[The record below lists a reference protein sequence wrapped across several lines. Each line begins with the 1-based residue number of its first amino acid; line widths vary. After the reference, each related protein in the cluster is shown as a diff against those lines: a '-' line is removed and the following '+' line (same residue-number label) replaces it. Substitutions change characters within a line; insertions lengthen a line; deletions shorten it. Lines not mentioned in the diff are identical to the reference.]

1 MLIGAESYPKLF
13 RKLST
18 KNEHMSDSNCT
29 GGIADVA
36 GVMLVNLSDFGNDLD
51 ALIGH
56 SFTWVEY
63 LKIWVYLV
71 TILVA
76 VVGNA
81 GVILTVALNRSL
93 RTTIN
98 CYLTNL
104 AVADAIISMFC
115 MWVHLVK
122 HLFDWYILGPFMC
135 KIEGFAQMTAL
146 TCSVLT
152 LSAISCDRFTAIMY
166 PFHARITKQRTG
178 GVLASVWLIS
188 AAVAS
193 PLLMYTTPYT
203 VQWTDVRLTYCGE
216 SWPQRVVFDEA
227 TGVCVARSAS
237 KQLYYTAVTVALFFV
252 PVFVMSSAY
261 ALILHALWR
270 ERHPGE
276 ANANNTLLYTRAKR
290 KVVKLVCV
298 VLIVFVLCWMPF
310 QVIVLF
316 SQFRDNGLHSQPL
329 PSWFSP
335 ASFWCTYLAYA
346 NSALNPIIYGGM
358 TPTLRQGLA
367 NVLRCGPKAGY
378 PRRWSLHSRM
388 TLTTGQN
395 AGSPCRSA
403 RLYHRASN
411 SATSSTALLLTRQK
425 PTPPVTRCSSSRK
438 GSTFATDV

>member
-13 RKLST
+13 RKLPT

-178 GVLASVWLIS
+178 GVLASGLAHLGRLSRRRCSCTPRPTPFRFIFS
-188 AAVAS
+188 LAVDRCAVNVLRRELATAS
-193 PLLMYTTPYT
+193 CLRRG
-203 VQWTDVRLTYCGE
+203 DRL
-216 SWPQRVVFDEA
+216 
-227 TGVCVARSAS
+227 CVARSAS

-276 ANANNTLLYTRAKR
+276 ANCQQHSSLHKSQKKEQPEQQQSIRTRRPNPWLLKRPWTVKLESNLQRTGVCRIRHRCCDATRVAVGDSVTLL
-290 KVVKLVCV
+290 
-298 VLIVFVLCWMPF
+298 
-310 QVIVLF
+310 
-316 SQFRDNGLHSQPL
+316 
-329 PSWFSP
+329 
-335 ASFWCTYLAYA
+335 
-346 NSALNPIIYGGM
+346 
-358 TPTLRQGLA
+358 
-367 NVLRCGPKAGY
+367 
-378 PRRWSLHSRM
+378 
-388 TLTTGQN
+388 
-395 AGSPCRSA
+395 
-403 RLYHRASN
+403 
-411 SATSSTALLLTRQK
+411 
-425 PTPPVTRCSSSRK
+425 
-438 GSTFATDV
+438 